1 MDPRF
6 FQYGEVFTHLVNMVI
21 YLDILASQNLRTG
34 RDLKVLIRLLPI
46 FIMEKTV
53 SEKPSDLAKVTQL
66 EIRITRTTA
75 YDSSS
80 FISSRE
86 NWSATLMLLFIHC
99 SPHSPSPS
107 NFSGSGTNFG
117 FLSDSVPR
125 SEK

>member
-6 FQYGEVFTHLVNMVI
+6 FQYDEVFTHLVNMVI

-53 SEKPSDLAKVTQL
+53 SEKTNDLAKVTQL

-75 YDSSS
+75 YDSCS

-107 NFSGSGTNFG
+107 NFSSSGTNFG